1 MAKERVL
8 VSQELAPYNTKS
20 EGATFVRQ
28 GDDVMAH
35 NTADTIGALT
45 TTRVSTKDIRE
56 LVHKYLTD
64 LVRIRVDALDANRI
78 IADELERRVAVAV
91 KNAAPRMER
100 MIEESIASAV
110 RERARE
116 VVNNLKIDACVVVQ
130 QPDAAIGVTP

>member
-110 RERARE
+110 LERARE

-130 QPDAAIGVTP
+130 QPDAAMAVTQ

>member
-1 MAKERVL
+1 
-8 VSQELAPYNTKS
+8 
-20 EGATFVRQ
+20 
-28 GDDVMAH
+28 
-35 NTADTIGALT
+35 
-45 TTRVSTKDIRE
+45 VSTKDIRE

-64 LVRIRVDALDANRI
+64 MVQIRVDKLDANKI

-91 KNAAPRMER
+91 KNAAPRIER

-116 VVNNLKIDACVVVQ
+116 IVNNLKIDACVVVQ